1 MLCVIM
7 CFVRVRYAVVGCLSA
22 FVVVCV
28 FLLLHF
34 RDFVLLFCCFV
45 CACLGF
51 CRLCPNVVLY
61 FSSTVFVSKCRVG
74 LKLVKTPF
82 CFDVVRHLC
91 NLQRR
96 HTQRAFCFVRFVL
109 F

>member
-51 CRLCPNVVLY
+51 CRLCPKRC
-61 FSSTVFVSKCRVG
+61 SVFFKY
-74 LKLVKTPF
+74 
-82 CFDVVRHLC
+82 
-91 NLQRR
+91 
-96 HTQRAFCFVRFVL
+96 RFR
-109 F
+109 FQMPSWFKAC